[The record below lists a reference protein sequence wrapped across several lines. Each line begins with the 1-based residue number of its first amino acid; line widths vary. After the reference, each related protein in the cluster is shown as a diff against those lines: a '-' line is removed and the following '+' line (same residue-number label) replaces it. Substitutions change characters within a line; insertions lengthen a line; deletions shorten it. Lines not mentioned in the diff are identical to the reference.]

1 MSPKVSVIVPFYNA
15 EVYLPDCLI
24 CIQAQTYLDFEV
36 ILVDDGSTDKSLY
49 AIELLR
55 STDDRFQL
63 YHQHHR
69 GVSSARNVGLK
80 YATGDFIC
88 FVDAD
93 DQIAPTYIEDLFNAI
108 DDKVDSSMGGFKKI
122 DLLSHDECV
131 IIPAKKIET
140 LEENLLGFY
149 DAKSTDWQRYL
160 WNRMFKRSIIQQN
173 NIRFEEGIYY
183 KEDGLFVIRYL
194 CASNGLVGCVDKV
207 LYYYQRNATG
217 AMSKTWHSFDDKI
230 ITNLDAHHLMI
241 EAIRKKEVSPIVLIK
256 AENQAKAACNWILQM
271 MWQSK
276 YFHLSLLT
284 RIERIMISIL
294 GFREYL
300 SWRISQLFKL
310 IK

>member
-1 MSPKVSVIVPFYNA
+1 MSPKFSVIVPSYNA
-15 EVYLPDCLI
+15 EAYLPDCI
-24 CIQAQTYLDFEV
+24 KSIQAQTYSDFEV
-36 ILVDDGSTDKSLY
+36 IFVDDGSTDKSLH
-49 AIELLR
+49 AIESLR

-93 DQIAPTYIEDLFNAI
+93 DQIAPTYIEDLYNAI
-108 DDKVDSSMGGFKKI
+108 DGQVDSSMGGFKKI

-131 IIPAKKIET
+131 IIPVKKIET
-140 LEENLLGFY
+140 LDENLLGFY

-160 WNRMFKRSIIQQN
+160 WNRMFKRSVIQQN
-173 NIRFEEGIYY
+173 NIRFEEDIYY
-183 KEDGLFVIRYL
+183 KEDGLFVIKYL

-207 LYYYQRNATG
+207 LYYYMRNSTG
-217 AMSKTWHSFDDKI
+217 VMSKTWHNFDDKI
-230 ITNLDAHHLMI
+230 ITNLDAHRIMI
-241 EAIRKKEVSPIVLIK
+241 DVIRRKKVSHEVLSK
-256 AENQAKAACNWILQM
+256 AMSQAKAACNWILQM

-276 YFHLSLLT
+276 SFRLSLLA
-284 RIERIMISIL
+284 RIERIMIYIL
-294 GFREYL
+294 GIREYL
-300 SWRISQLFKL
+300 SWRTSQLLKL

>member
-1 MSPKVSVIVPFYNA
+1 MSPKVSIIVPFYNA
-15 EVYLPDCLI
+15 EAYLPDCLTS
-24 CIQAQTYLDFEV
+24 IQAQTYSDFEA
-36 ILVDDGSTDKSLY
+36 ILVDDGSCDKSLL
-49 AIELLR
+49 AIESYI
-55 STDDRFQL
+55 STDGRFQL
-63 YHQHHR
+63 YHQTHR

-80 YATGDFIC
+80 YATGDFFC

-93 DQIAPTYIEDLFNAI
+93 DLIAPTYIEDLYNAI
-108 DDKVDSSMGGFKKI
+108 GGQVDSSMGGFKKI
-122 DLLSHDECV
+122 DSLSHDECV
-131 IIPAKKIET
+131 IIPEKKIET

-173 NIRFEEGIYY
+173 NIRFAEDIYY

-217 AMSKTWHSFDDKI
+217 AMSKTWHSFDDKV
-230 ITNLDAHHLMI
+230 ITNLDAHRRMI
-241 EAIRKKEVSPIVLIK
+241 DVIRAKKVSSLVLSKALSQAEAASI
-256 AENQAKAACNWILQM
+256 WILQM
-271 MWQSK
+271 VWQSK
-276 YFHLSLLT
+276 SFHLSLFT

-294 GFREYL
+294 GIREYL
-300 SWRISQLFKL
+300 SWRTSQLFKL